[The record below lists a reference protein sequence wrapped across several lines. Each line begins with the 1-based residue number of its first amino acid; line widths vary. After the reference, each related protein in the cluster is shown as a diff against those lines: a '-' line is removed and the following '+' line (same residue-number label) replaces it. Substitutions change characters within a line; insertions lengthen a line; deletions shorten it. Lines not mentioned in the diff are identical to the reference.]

1 MSVIKVIAT
10 NFNCLQE
17 VWPAVKI
24 KKKKKNS
31 HVKEKLK
38 WTRGGIYLISVCI
51 LHINNSPWVMKRVS
65 FKETVVSNYF

>member
-24 KKKKKNS
+24 KKKKKNLTCKGK
-31 HVKEKLK
+31 VEMNK
-38 WTRGGIYLISVCI
+38 RGHLPDFC
-51 LHINNSPWVMKRVS
+51 LHS
-65 FKETVVSNYF
+65 TH